1 MLSPLR
7 FLGRHLASY
16 LSKPRVS
23 RTHLPTSA
31 PSQVVA
37 ALRKGDVL
45 LVEGNTRF
53 GTAIKYLSQSTW
65 SHAALYIGDHL
76 GPPADGKAANVLCDV
91 DINDGVRVIPMS
103 EFSGLHT
110 RICRPVGLSDGE
122 IDALVD
128 FMVSR
133 IGYTYDLKNIFDLA
147 RYLVSTPPLPSSMKR
162 RFMALGSGEPT
173 KAICST
179 LLAQAFESIHYPIL
193 PAIELI
199 DPGLPGAEQ
208 ARAEILHIRHYSLYM
223 PRDFDVSPFF
233 RIVKPRLENG
243 FDFRS
248 LVWSKP
254 EMAMRSRR
262 KEDADCVTSP

>member
-7 FLGRHLASY
+7 LFGRLLARF
-16 LSKPRVS
+16 LSKPRAS
-23 RTHLPTSA
+23 HSHLPTSPRNRVA
-31 PSQVVA
+31 A

-53 GTAIKYLSQSTW
+53 STAIKYLSQSTW
-65 SHAALYIGDHL
+65 SHAALYVGDHL
-76 GPPADGKAANVLCDV
+76 GTPEAGEEARVLCDV
-91 DINDGVRVIPMS
+91 DINDGVRLIPMS
-103 EFSGLHT
+103 EFTGLHT
-110 RICRPVGLSDGE
+110 RICRPVGLSERE

-133 IGYTYDLKNIFDLA
+133 VGYSYDLKNIVDLA
-147 RYLVSTPPLPSSMKR
+147 RYLIRTPPIPSSMKR
-162 RFMALGSGEPT
+162 RFIALGSGEPT

-199 DPGLPGAEQ
+199 DPAAPGAQQ
-208 ARAEILHIRHYSLYM
+208 ARAEILHIRHHSLYM

-233 RIVKPRLENG
+233 RIIKPRLEDD
-243 FDFRS
+243 FDFRH
-248 LVWSKP
+248 LMWSNLEVP
-254 EMAMRSRR
+254 TAEAMA
-262 KEDADCVTSP
+262 